1 MGELHE
7 ACQALQ
13 AMQCSNLGRPASDA
27 SDRLH
32 SRILWNTWSLVEGGE
47 EELRARYVLR
57 RQSLDGALMMRSDEF
72 SAYRQGLRSLSL
84 RRRKHLALQHP
95 QLEAV
100 LKWPFAALSH
110 REWDMRTVVGWNRL
124 FTSSAG
130 LLGVRYS
137 FPGDTASTDE
147 NRLPVMA
154 YGLDGL
160 YQRGDIYGFLMLACA
175 YRLFHLQRLADRQWY
190 AASHMIRA
198 LSGACR
204 DPRVRPYAHELIT
217 QTKQLLRLLPDT
229 SFPIHVNDDVIWDQ
243 IRNDVHEPSYLMRRA
258 AERRGVHIP
267 EPVSPIISYRYQKC
281 APHQQPLLFARNG

>member
-27 SDRLH
+27 TDRLH

-57 RQSLDGALMMRSDEF
+57 RQSLDGPLMMRSDEF

-95 QLEAV
+95 QLEEV
-100 LKWPFAALSH
+100 LKWPVAALSH
-110 REWDMRTVVGWNRL
+110 RDWDMRTVVGWHSL
-124 FTSSAG
+124 FASSAG
-130 LLGVRYS
+130 LFGDRYS
-137 FPGDTASTDE
+137 FPGDKTSTDE
-147 NRLPVMA
+147 NRMPVMA
-154 YGLDGL
+154 YDLDGL
-160 YQRGDIYGFLMLACA
+160 YQRGDIYGFLMLACV

-190 AASHMIRA
+190 AANHMIRA
-198 LSGACR
+198 LPGACR
-204 DPRVRPYAHELIT
+204 DPRVRPYAHELIML
-217 QTKQLLRLLPDT
+217 TKQLLRLLPDT
-229 SFPIHVNDDVIWDQ
+229 SFPVRVNDSVLWSQ
-243 IRNDVHEPSYLMRRA
+243 IQDDIHEPSYLMRRA

-267 EPVSPIISYRYQKC
+267 EPVSPVIPYRYQRC
-281 APHQQPLLFARNG
+281 ASHQQPLLFARSG

>member
-13 AMQCSNLGRPASDA
+13 AIQCSNLGRPASDA

-57 RQSLDGALMMRSDEF
+57 RQSLDGPLMMRSDEF
-72 SAYRQGLRSLSL
+72 SAYRQGLRSLCL
-84 RRRKHLALQHP
+84 RRRKQLALQHP
-95 QLEAV
+95 QLGEV
-100 LKWPFAALSH
+100 LKWPLVALSH
-110 REWDMRTVVGWNRL
+110 RESDMRTLVGWNRL
-124 FTSSAG
+124 FMSSAG
-130 LLGVRYS
+130 LLGDVYS
-137 FPGDTASTDE
+137 FPGDETSTDE
-147 NRLPVMA
+147 NRVPVLA
-154 YGLDGL
+154 YDLDRL

-190 AASHMIRA
+190 AANYLIRA
-198 LSGACR
+198 LPGACR
-204 DPRVRPYAHELIT
+204 DPRVRPYAHELIML
-217 QTKQLLRLLPDT
+217 TKQLLCLLPDT
-229 SFPIHVNDDVIWDQ
+229 SFPVHVNDSVIWSQ
-243 IRNDVHEPSYLMRRA
+243 IQADIHEPSYLMRRA

-267 EPVSPIISYRYQKC
+267 EPVSPVIPYRYQKC